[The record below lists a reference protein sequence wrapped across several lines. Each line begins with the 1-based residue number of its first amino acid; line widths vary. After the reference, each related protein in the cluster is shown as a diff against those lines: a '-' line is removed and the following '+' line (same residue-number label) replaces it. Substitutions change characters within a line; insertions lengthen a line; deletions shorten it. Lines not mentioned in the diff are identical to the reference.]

1 MTRMLASV
9 TSKEEARIV
18 LNAGVDIID
27 LKDPKLGAL
36 GALNLNTI
44 RSIVCLVDN
53 FLPTSATIG
62 DIDPDNPELM
72 SRIIATA
79 NTGVDY
85 VKIGL
90 FGKNVTENFLN
101 SINESSKKGIK
112 IVVVFFAENITKI
125 SELETIMRSNV
136 KGVMIDTEDKSNQ
149 SLCTLIKYDVLDKF
163 IKLAKTNKLITG
175 LAGSLN
181 HNDIDVLLPLEPDYL
196 GFRGALCKKSN
207 RVNSVDSLYVKGIR
221 DMIFKKK
228 IIDNNIASK
237 EVLINGTVA

>member
-1 MTRMLASV
+1 
-9 TSKEEARIV
+9 
-18 LNAGVDIID
+18 
-27 LKDPKLGAL
+27 
-36 GALNLNTI
+36 
-44 RSIVCLVDN
+44 
-53 FLPTSATIG
+53 
-62 DIDPDNPELM
+62 
-72 SRIIATA
+72 
-79 NTGVDY
+79 
-85 VKIGL
+85 
-90 FGKNVTENFLN
+90 
-101 SINESSKKGIK
+101 
-112 IVVVFFAENITKI
+112 
-125 SELETIMRSNV
+125 
-136 KGVMIDTEDKSNQ
+136 MIDTEDKSNQ

-207 RVNSVDSLYVKGIR
+207 RVNSVDSLNVKRIR